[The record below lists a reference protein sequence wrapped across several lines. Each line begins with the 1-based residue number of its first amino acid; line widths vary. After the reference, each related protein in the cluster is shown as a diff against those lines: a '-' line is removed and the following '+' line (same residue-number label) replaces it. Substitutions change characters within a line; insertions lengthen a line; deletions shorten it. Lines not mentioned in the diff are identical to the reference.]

1 MKAIYKQATKRIL
14 SIGIIIS
21 FLFLSYYFFDL
32 SDLWCMFKKIWSRP
46 DLILLIFVVYFL
58 SFCLKAWAWKL
69 YLHKKPRFLSCLI
82 GILYSLFINHITPIK
97 VGDLVRAGILS
108 SRDKMVS
115 VEESLHSVVV
125 LRILDIVSLMGFT
138 ILGILVM
145 DVPFST
151 PLLLILIA
159 FVLGGGLLL
168 LIKIKYPEF
177 LTRHVFLMKS
187 AFYGGN
193 GWFIFLLTITSWVL
207 EAVVL
212 YGTATAVEQDISL
225 IHSIWINSVTV
236 SGQVFQITPGGI
248 ANYETIMTFALG
260 MIGIA
265 KKEAY
270 SIAILTHSMKFIFS
284 YIAGA
289 MAILI
294 FPVSLKILKSWI
306 KTKGEVRG

>member
-1 MKAIYKQATKRIL
+1 
-14 SIGIIIS
+14 
-21 FLFLSYYFFDL
+21 
-32 SDLWCMFKKIWSRP
+32 
-46 DLILLIFVVYFL
+46 
-58 SFCLKAWAWKL
+58 
-69 YLHKKPRFLSCLI
+69 
-82 GILYSLFINHITPIK
+82 
-97 VGDLVRAGILS
+97 
-108 SRDKMVS
+108 MV
-115 VEESLHSVVV
+115 
-125 LRILDIVSLMGFT
+125 
-138 ILGILVM
+138 
-145 DVPFST
+145 VPFST

-168 LIKIKYPEF
+168 LIKIKFPVF
-177 LTRHVFLMKS
+177 LSRHIFLMKS
-187 AFYGGN
+187 AFFGVN
-193 GWFIFLLTITSWVL
+193 GWFIFLLTMTSWVL

-236 SGQVFQITPGGI
+236 AGQVFQITPGGI

-260 MIGIA
+260 MAGIA

-294 FPVSLKILKSWI
+294 FPVSLNILKSWI
-306 KTKGEVRG
+306 KPKGELRG